1 MRWTLACS
9 SGGTPTTWRKTW
21 NSCSV
26 TTPSARAILPAS
38 ATTAMVKVTP
48 GSLSRSRKKC
58 PATARTSAPT
68 GPPTN
73 RPAAAPLT
81 LPQTDMRT
89 LGRVYCPRI
98 VIQNRRKPT
107 LGFLQ
112 GPILTAGVIFH
123 LVALDLADAEI
134 AALGMGVIKARYRGR
149 RPHGIAFGQLH
160 ADLGFGIQQLEQS
173 G

>member
-1 MRWTLACS
+1 MRRTLPSS
-9 SGGTPTTWRKTW
+9 SGGTEKTRRKTS

-58 PATARTSAPT
+58 PATAPTSAPI

-81 LPQTDMRT
+81 FPQTDMASIYRAGARMRT
-89 LGRVYCPRI
+89 
-98 VIQNRRKPT
+98 
-107 LGFLQ
+107 
-112 GPILTAGVIFH
+112 
-123 LVALDLADAEI
+123 
-134 AALGMGVIKARYRGR
+134 
-149 RPHGIAFGQLH
+149 PHEP
-160 ADLGFGIQQLEQS
+160 LEQECRAQTQRQHQA
-173 G
+173 GQQPLPAAEQRDTGCADIDLRQGHGRHAGKGTDQIVAPGNVGHRQKRVGDTVRHR